1 MRLLISTQKYGV
13 VHCQTQAGD
22 IKTNHKVKLNFCLP
36 EFIVEEIVTWY
47 FNVYDYS
54 EIRYDMIKWIYLQ
67 I

>member
-36 EFIVEEIVTWY
+36 EFIVEEIVT
-47 FNVYDYS
+47 
-54 EIRYDMIKWIYLQ
+54 
-67 I
+67 